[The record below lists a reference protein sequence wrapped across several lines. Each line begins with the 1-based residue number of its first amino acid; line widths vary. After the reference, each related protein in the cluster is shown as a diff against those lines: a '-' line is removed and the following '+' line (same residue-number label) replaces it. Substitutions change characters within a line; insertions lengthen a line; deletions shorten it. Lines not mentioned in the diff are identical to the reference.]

1 MDFKENVKTILGS
14 LEILL
19 VEKNRKYGNS
29 ALVPLNIFSKMNS
42 QEGIMQ
48 RLDDKLMRVK
58 NSNELRKNDIADLMG
73 YLTLLSVQ
81 QGWTDFTD
89 LID

>member
-1 MDFKENVKTILGS
+1 MEFEEKVNTILGS
-14 LEILL
+14 LGNLL
-19 VEKNRKYGNS
+19 VVKNRNYGNS

-58 NSNELRKNDIADLMG
+58 NSKELRKNDIADLMG

-81 QGWTDFTD
+81 QEWLDFTD